1 MLFAIV
7 LFAACSFEDK
17 GKKNSYNFIDQRA
30 QNFEISTDFM
40 TLKIKVKNPMTNKDD
55 KQDDK
60 VTLVMFFNFESAKA
74 KDYFS
79 NLNHLF
85 STFPK
90 IRILGVSI
98 QSSSHENLD
107 SYAKENAIDFTL
119 LKPIDSKNL
128 FVDFIEFVRLVGTQN
143 QANLDVQEI
152 SLKDEKT
159 QDLELLKTPY
169 FILYDKNG
177 KKFQT
182 YSGIILEEMFIHD
195 ISALLRIY

>member
-1 MLFAIV
+1 MFFAIL

-17 GKKNSYNFIDQRA
+17 DKKNSYNFIDQHA
-30 QNFEISTDFM
+30 QNFEISTDFT
-40 TLKIKVKNPMTNKDD
+40 TLKIKVKSPMINKDD
-55 KQDDK
+55 KQDDR
-60 VTLVMFFNFESAKA
+60 VTLVMFFNLESAKA

-90 IRILGVSI
+90 IRILGISV

-107 SYAKENAIDFTL
+107 SYAKKNAINFTL
-119 LKPIDSKNL
+119 LKPIDSKDL
-128 FVDFIEFVRLVGTQN
+128 FVDLIEFVRLVGTQS
-143 QANLDVQEI
+143 QANLDAQEV
-152 SLKDEKT
+152 SLKDEKN

-195 ISALLRIY
+195 ISVLLRIY